1 MPAGCGRVTRRMS
14 SIAGALSR
22 GESAPQDA
30 CIRPQAGVIRRLTNA
45 SEHAK
50 LRILQARSGQRRN
63 RNGKERAKPGVV
75 RPAAK
80 RVVTGEQAT
89 IREWVEERDKTMAA
103 EFKAHRAETKLDVAN
118 LAKEFSKEL
127 REELTE
133 ARRERQADRATALHR
148 QLWTWGLVAA
158 VGLAV
163 LFGD

>member
-1 MPAGCGRVTRRMS
+1 
-14 SIAGALSR
+14 
-22 GESAPQDA
+22 
-30 CIRPQAGVIRRLTNA
+30 
-45 SEHAK
+45 
-50 LRILQARSGQRRN
+50 
-63 RNGKERAKPGVV
+63 
-75 RPAAK
+75 
-80 RVVTGEQAT
+80 
-89 IREWVEERDKTMAA
+89 MAA

>member
-1 MPAGCGRVTRRMS
+1 
-14 SIAGALSR
+14 
-22 GESAPQDA
+22 
-30 CIRPQAGVIRRLTNA
+30 
-45 SEHAK
+45 
-50 LRILQARSGQRRN
+50 
-63 RNGKERAKPGVV
+63 
-75 RPAAK
+75 
-80 RVVTGEQAT
+80 VTGEQAT
-89 IREWVEERDKTMAA
+89 VREWVEERDKVMAA